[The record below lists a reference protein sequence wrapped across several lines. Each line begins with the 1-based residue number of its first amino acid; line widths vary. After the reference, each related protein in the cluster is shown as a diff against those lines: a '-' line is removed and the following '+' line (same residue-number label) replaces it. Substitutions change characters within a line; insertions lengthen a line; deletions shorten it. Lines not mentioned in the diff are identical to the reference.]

1 MLIEIWVNNF
11 YLEITKKERNY
22 IKNDQLEI
30 LEI

>member
-11 YLEITKKERNY
+11 YLEITKKIIY